1 MCRTPDKPCQIRN
14 GKILAHRCVP
24 HRTGLIESLL
34 PENGEKPFAVLTR
47 KVIKEEM
54 KARTPSQAGNLL
66 SGLRGMIR
74 WMIDPGHLD
83 DEKRS
88 REINE
93 LNVDMVRSEGLE
105 PPRFYSLPP
114 QGSASTNSATSAWD
128 TG

>member
-1 MCRTPDKPCQIRN
+1 MCRMPDKPCQIRN

-54 KARTPSQAGNLL
+54 KARTPSQGGNLL

-83 DEKRS
+83 DEKDLVKS
-88 REINE
+88 
-93 LNVDMVRSEGLE
+93 MS
-105 PPRFYSLPP
+105 
-114 QGSASTNSATSAWD
+114 
-128 TG
+128 